1 MGLWGAIAGAVT
13 GGVLGIVT
21 EYTRREAAK
30 EQLKNQQKDIKEAM
44 SDQGLNWLDY
54 QKDYNFNV
62 QQNALG
68 QQIGARSSAVSSMQ
82 QYKSDVASLTST
94 IVEASSTKGSF
105 RQRTASSGFRNTG
118 SLRTIENIA
127 SRRTQKAVA
136 DTEQNVV
143 LNAQQ
148 RFEQAR
154 LNYLNADT
162 QQERYEEA
170 FRRQMRQYS
179 TTMQR
184 YNDQLKDI
192 DKQLDNLKTDLTNS
206 RTWFDYGTSSISGSL
221 QGAAAG
227 AELPF

>member
-1 MGLWGAIAGAVT
+1 MGLFGAIVGGIT
-13 GGVLGIVT
+13 GGVLGIAT
-21 EYTRREAAK
+21 EYKRRDAAK
-30 EQLKNQQKDIKEAM
+30 EQLRNQQKDIKEAI

-54 QKDYNFNV
+54 QKDYSFNV

-68 QQIGARSSAVSSMQ
+68 QKIGARSSAISSMQ
-82 QYKSDVASLTST
+82 QYKGDVASLTST
-94 IVEASSTKGSF
+94 IVEASSTRGSF
-105 RQRTASSGFRNTG
+105 RQRAASSGFRNTG
-118 SLRTIENIA
+118 SFGTMENIV

-136 DTEQNVV
+136 ATEQNVV

-179 TTMQR
+179 TSMQR

-192 DKQLDNLKTDLTNS
+192 DKQLDHLKTDLTNIN
-206 RTWFDYGTSSISGSL
+206 TWIDYGSSSASGAL

-227 AELPF
+227 AML

>member
-1 MGLWGAIAGAVT
+1 MGLFGAIVGGIT
-13 GGVLGIVT
+13 GGVIGIAT
-21 EYTRREAAK
+21 EYKRREAAK
-30 EQLKNQQKDIKEAM
+30 EQLRNQRTDIKEAI

-54 QKDYNFNV
+54 QKDYSFNV

-68 QQIGARSSAVSSMQ
+68 QKIGARSSAISSMQ
-82 QYKSDVASLTST
+82 QYKGDVASLTST
-94 IVEASSTKGSF
+94 IVEASSTRGSF
-105 RQRTASSGFRNTG
+105 RQKIASSGFRNTG
-118 SLRTIENIA
+118 SLSTTENIV

-136 DTEQNVV
+136 STEQNVV

-170 FRRQMRQYS
+170 FRRQMRQY
-179 TTMQR
+179 TTSIQR

-192 DKQLDNLKTDLTNS
+192 DKQLDHLKTDLTNIN
-206 RTWFDYGTSSISGSL
+206 TWIDYGSSSASGAL

-227 AELPF
+227 AML

>member
-1 MGLWGAIAGAVT
+1 MGLWGAIIGGVT
-13 GGVLGIVT
+13 GGVIGIAT
-21 EYTRREAAK
+21 EYKRREAAK
-30 EQLKNQQKDIKEAM
+30 EQLRNQRTDIKEAI

-54 QKDYNFNV
+54 QKDYSFNV

-68 QQIGARSSAVSSMQ
+68 QKIGARSSAISSMQ

-94 IVEASSTKGSF
+94 IVEASSTRGSF

-127 SRRTQKAVA
+127 SSRTQKAVA

-154 LNYLNADT
+154 LNFINADI

-179 TTMQR
+179 TSMQR

-192 DKQLDNLKTDLTNS
+192 DKQLDHLKTDLTNIN
-206 RTWFDYGTSSISGSL
+206 TWIDYGSSSASGAL

-227 AELPF
+227 AML